1 MKGITMS
8 AQLEKI
14 GRKAQRLSRED
25 REQLAADLIAGLDNS
40 PLTEVDQAWI
50 VEAERR
56 YDELSSGRVKG
67 IPAQDVFDSIRRE
80 LGWTE

>member
-1 MKGITMS
+1 MS
-8 AQLEKI
+8 AQLEEIK
-14 GRKAQRLSRED
+14 REAQQLSRED
-25 REQLAADLIAGLDNS
+25 REQLAADLISGLDNS

-56 YDELSSGRVKG
+56 YDELTSGRVKG
-67 IPAQDVFDSIRRE
+67 ILAQDVFVSIRRE